1 MKVKRTQRDNENE
14 KRLKNVHK
22 TAKEKI
28 YRALKE
34 GKAWMKVL
42 ESRGREIKSKKT
54 ILERRIGRKKYD
66 NVPFLRGEKGGE
78 REG

>member
-1 MKVKRTQRDNENE
+1 MR

-22 TAKEKI
+22 TAEEKI

-34 GKAWMKVL
+34 EKAWMKVL
-42 ESRGREIKSKKT
+42 ESRERENKSKKT
-54 ILERRIGRKKYD
+54 KLERRIGRNKYD
-66 NVPFLRGEKGGE
+66 NVPFLRGEKGGK